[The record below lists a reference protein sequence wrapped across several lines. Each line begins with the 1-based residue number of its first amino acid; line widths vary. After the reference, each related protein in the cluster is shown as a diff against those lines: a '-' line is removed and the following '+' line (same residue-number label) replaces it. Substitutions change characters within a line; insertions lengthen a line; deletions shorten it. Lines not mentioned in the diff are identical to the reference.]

1 MASIQPH
8 TGTLGVRL
16 AKHLL
21 RRSSYRYTPTA
32 VDNLAGMSVTNAV
45 NSLFNPYTLDMDEP
59 LDYISGQPFINS
71 GVNLSPPQG
80 LENFKKR
87 RNVTAWWLREAEKNP
102 GIQHRMTFFLHSI
115 FVVSNTQVSPFQY
128 FDYLDLLSF
137 YSIGN
142 YKTLAK
148 KVTIDTAMLRY
159 LNGNDNV
166 RDSPNENYAREFFE
180 LFTIGKGP
188 QIGPGNYTNYTEDD
202 IVTAA
207 RVLTGWRPTWDRPL
221 GGNDMYRD
229 PVTGITQGHPA
240 IWAHDLGD
248 KTFTAAFN
256 NTTILGAVNQDD
268 MFRELDDFVEMVFAQ
283 PETAKNICRKL
294 YRYFVHHNIT
304 QEIESDI
311 ITPLSE
317 TLIGDDYDL
326 EPTIKQLLRSQHFY
340 DTGDGDATDDV
351 IGGLIKSPMENW
363 IQTATFFNLQIPDPV
378 TDGEDHYFYWYWRS
392 VALVLHEGAGMTF
405 FRPENV
411 AGYAAYYQAPG
422 YDKNWFGG
430 STLIARYKLPE
441 ILLTGTRVLLPG
453 DSKAF
458 PLNVV
463 SFIQNSGV
471 VSDPADGMEI
481 VDGLIG
487 YLFAE
492 APLLARRNYFLNEV
506 FLDDLS
512 LLNWQFEWQAYE
524 NSGNATSVRIPL
536 ERLFTALISSQE
548 FQNK

>member
-32 VDNLAGMSVTNAV
+32 IDNLAGMSVTNAV
-45 NSLFNPYTLDMDEP
+45 NSLFNPYILDMDEP
-59 LDYISGQPFINS
+59 LDFVSGQPFINS
-71 GVNLSPPQG
+71 GENFSPPEG
-80 LENFKKR
+80 LEDFEKR

-102 GIQHRMTFFLHSI
+102 GIQHRMTFFLHSV
-115 FVVSNTQVSPFQY
+115 FVISTAAVTPYQY

-137 YSIGN
+137 YATGN
-142 YKTLAK
+142 YKILAK
-148 KVTIDTAMLRY
+148 KITIDTAMLRY
-159 LNGNDNV
+159 LNGDDNV
-166 RDSPNENYAREFFE
+166 RESPNENYAREFFE

-188 QIGPGNYTNYTEDD
+188 QIGSGNYTNYTEAD

-207 RVLTGWRPTWDRPL
+207 RVLTGWEKTWTRPL
-221 GGNDMYRD
+221 GGNEAYRD
-229 PVTGITQGHPA
+229 SDTGITRGRPNFLE
-240 IWAHDLGD
+240 HDLDD
-248 KTFTAAFN
+248 KTFTSAFN
-256 NTTILGAVNQDD
+256 NTTILAAVDEAD
-268 MFRELDDFVEMVFAQ
+268 MFRELDDFVEMIFAQ

-304 QEIESDI
+304 EEIELDI
-311 ITPLSE
+311 ITPLSQ

-326 EPTIKQLLRSQHFY
+326 EPTIKQLLFSQHFY
-340 DTGDGDATDDV
+340 DQGDGDTTDDV
-351 IGGLIKSPMENW
+351 IGGIIKSPMENW
-363 IQTATFFNLQIPDPV
+363 IQAATFFNIQVPDPV
-378 TDGEDHYFYWYWRS
+378 TEGRDHYLKWYWES

-411 AGYAAYYQAPG
+411 AGYPAYYQAPG

-430 STLIARYKLPE
+430 STLITRYKLPE
-441 ILLTGTRVLLPG
+441 ILLRGRRVLAEG
-453 DSKAF
+453 DSRAV
-458 PLNVV
+458 PLDIVR
-463 SFIQNSGV
+463 FIQNSGV
-471 VSDPADGMEI
+471 VSDPANGAEI
-481 VDGLIG
+481 VDNLIG

-492 APLLARRNYFLNEV
+492 TPLTARRDYLLNEL

-512 LLNWQFEWQAYE
+512 LINWQFEWQAYE
-524 NSGNATSVRIPL
+524 NTGNADNVKIPL

-548 FQNK
+548 FQNN